1 MQTAEPRNDTLSNSI
16 ATVAKRIGIS
26 KSGVYNLLAAGQL
39 RSFKIGHRTLIA
51 ESELQR
57 FVARSMGVAA

>member
-1 MQTAEPRNDTLSNSI
+1 MQTNTQTSETLSNSV

-26 KSGVYNLLAAGQL
+26 KSGVYNLLAAGHL

>member
-1 MQTAEPRNDTLSNSI
+1 MQKTEQKSDTLSNSI

-26 KSGVYNLLAAGQL
+26 KSGVYNLLSAGQL

-57 FVARSMGVAA
+57 FIARSMGVAA

>member
-1 MQTAEPRNDTLSNSI
+1 MQSTNHETDTISNSV

-39 RSFKIGHRTLIA
+39 SAFKIGHRTLIA

-57 FVARSMGVAA
+57 FVKRSMEGAA

>member
-1 MQTAEPRNDTLSNSI
+1 MHNHAQTSETLSNSV

-57 FVARSMGVAA
+57 FIARSMGVAA